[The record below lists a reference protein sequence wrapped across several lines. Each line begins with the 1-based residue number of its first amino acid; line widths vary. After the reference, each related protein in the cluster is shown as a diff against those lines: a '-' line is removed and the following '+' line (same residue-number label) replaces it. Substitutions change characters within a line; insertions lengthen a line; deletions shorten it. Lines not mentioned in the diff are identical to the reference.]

1 MAGFTGVPPGYWLD
15 SGNATQ
21 FRPLCSRSEAIRHR
35 SEDYGETAAYI
46 ARYPDHSG
54 GIWRASL
61 P

>member
-1 MAGFTGVPPGYWLD
+1 MAGWPD